1 MKKICPYCGR
11 IDELGSACKGCGY
24 VLQVADKDAPDDV
37 QQDNEQKDTEQ
48 RGGVYQKYV
57 YEEFVFHDT
66 DAAPQPKNVVK
77 HSDRKMPRKDEKAK
91 NRTVI
96 PKVTRFLWFILGVV
110 VLCYSMFF
118 FYNFFRLSHTRS
130 TFEFLNGLSLGIV
143 FTIGGLACFKGL
155 RKRPFWK
162 YIKYILYPCL
172 FIGFGIPFL
181 EFMGDLIY
189 LFYISFSG
197 K

>member
-37 QQDNEQKDTEQ
+37 QQDKDKAQKETEQ
-48 RGGVYQKYV
+48 QGGVYQKYV
-57 YEEFVFHDT
+57 YEEYVFNGT
-66 DAAPQPKNVVK
+66 DAAPQPENVVK
-77 HSDRKMPRKDEKAK
+77 RSELKMPRKAEKAK
-91 NRTVI
+91 NHTVI
-96 PKVTRFLWFILGVV
+96 PKATRFLWFVLGVV
-110 VLCYSMFF
+110 ILCYSMFF

-130 TFEFLNGLSLGIV
+130 AFEFLNGISLGIV
-143 FTIGGLACFKGL
+143 FTIGGLACFQEL

-162 YIKYILYPCL
+162 YIKFVLYPCL

-181 EFMGDLIY
+181 QFIGDLIHII
-189 LFYISFSG
+189 FD

>member
-96 PKVTRFLWFILGVV
+96 PKALRLFWTVFGISILAFGI
-110 VLCYSMFF
+110 CGFF
-118 FYNFFRLSHTRS
+118 ATLTFYRTGDL
-130 TFEFLNGLSLGIV
+130 LNGLVGTSV
-143 FTIGGLACFKGL
+143 AVVVSFCGLSCIQAF
-155 RKRPFWK
+155 RSSRFWK
-162 YIKYILYPCL
+162 FAKYAMIAAL
-172 FIGFGIPFL
+172 IIAIGIP
-181 EFMGDLIY
+181 
-189 LFYISFSG
+189 LFQMVIN
-197 K
+197 